1 MEAGR
6 RGIYHNEGSGTKGYH
21 GKDTDRSK
29 LAAPYETKS
38 RLQGEAYLGSN
49 VRDQARAAVPQQSF
63 EGAPPPPLPRHITN
77 ETASI
82 SLVSQKR
89 SNNLE
94 SFWNF
99 HGHQKQPFKVDRRSH
114 HNANSSS
121 SSDSVSDRDG
131 IKQQRSNQKGRAA
144 RTADDEK
151 QKKKKKE
158 ERTTCTTHLSTY
170 LPSLGQHRMW
180 VQVTNV
186 GHSGIFLE
194 SFWKCPGDSR
204 IFSGSAPVSQKNSFL
219 EAHWCRSKKI
229 NFLDKSQF
237 VPKWWHL
244 AQSGKN
250 FSCRFRSAP
259 CPWHLAQLQAW
270 EFCASAQSFWASGGA
285 MFGRQNIANHSD
297 SETFGN
303 GVHVQ
308 HRAKVLSPWQKWH
321 VHISTLIVVTTSMG
335 ACQRSGRATHDQ
347 GAVAACAR
355 PLVLHAALRTCAW
368 KFSELPESSRTFRKL
383 REPSRNTRENS
394 REFWKIRESSRMRR
408 NPMRTCVQRKS
419 QVIIRIQKHTRPRV
433 DFPTSTAQSRAQKPN
448 SYR

>member
-6 RGIYHNEGSGTKGYH
+6 RGIYHNEGS
-21 GKDTDRSK
+21 
-29 LAAPYETKS
+29 YETKS

-229 NFLDKSQF
+229 NFWTSPSSYRNGGTLPSQARIFPADFGVHHAHGTLPSCKPGNF
-237 VPKWWHL
+237 VPLH
-244 AQSGKN
+244 
-250 FSCRFRSAP
+250 RV
-259 CPWHLAQLQAW
+259 
-270 EFCASAQSFWASGGA
+270 
-285 MFGRQNIANHSD
+285 FGRLVVRCLVGKTLPTIRTPKPLGMASMC
-297 SETFGN
+297 ST
-303 GVHVQ
+303 VQ
-308 HRAKVLSPWQKWH
+308 KFCHH
-321 VHISTLIVVTTSMG
+321 
-335 ACQRSGRATHDQ
+335 GR
-347 GAVAACAR
+347 
-355 PLVLHAALRTCAW
+355 
-368 KFSELPESSRTFRKL
+368 
-383 REPSRNTRENS
+383 
-394 REFWKIRESSRMRR
+394 
-408 NPMRTCVQRKS
+408 
-419 QVIIRIQKHTRPRV
+419 
-433 DFPTSTAQSRAQKPN
+433 
-448 SYR
+448 

>member
-1 MEAGR
+1 MGNQIGVPEC
-6 RGIYHNEGSGTKGYH
+6 
-21 GKDTDRSK
+21 
-29 LAAPYETKS
+29 S
-38 RLQGEAYLGSN
+38 RMFQN
-49 VRDQARAAVPQQSF
+49 V
-63 EGAPPPPLPRHITN
+63 
-77 ETASI
+77 
-82 SLVSQKR
+82 
-89 SNNLE
+89 
-94 SFWNF
+94 
-99 HGHQKQPFKVDRRSH
+99 
-114 HNANSSS
+114 
-121 SSDSVSDRDG
+121 
-131 IKQQRSNQKGRAA
+131 
-144 RTADDEK
+144 
-151 QKKKKKE
+151 
-158 ERTTCTTHLSTY
+158 
-170 LPSLGQHRMW
+170 
-180 VQVTNV
+180 
-186 GHSGIFLE
+186 
-194 SFWKCPGDSR
+194 FWKHVRDSR

-285 MFGRQNIANHSD
+285 MFGRQNFANHSD

-368 KFSELPESSRTFRKL
+368 KFSELRESSRSFENLPEASRTFR
-383 REPSRNTRENS
+383 
-394 REFWKIRESSRMRR
+394 KIRESSRIFESIPEASRIFQR
-408 NPMRTCVQRKS
+408 IRENSGRFENLRECAGTQCAHACSASHKSSTQFKRTQDRVLTLS
-419 QVIIRIQKHTRPRV
+419 DISTVPRTKAKQL
-433 DFPTSTAQSRAQKPN
+433 PQAR
-448 SYR
+448 